1 MTSAPAHVDTQ
12 WWGSLADL
20 RSLLDRGFV
29 SEYRQPPPGDALYM
43 DCLLCPDHSVTAVEP
58 RADHAEFWCDHGC
71 DEAAIRVRLFDAQ
84 QTADAPLD
92 LDLEE
97 GSIEARMREAGV
109 LEDGHAFYASKGPA
123 AAGFL
128 VDGLWAEGGVGWI
141 AGEPKTLKTW
151 LICELIITITTGR
164 PAFGEF
170 ACERPG
176 RVLYVAE
183 EGNRR
188 RFQERLAGLCNAYG
202 VSLERVKANL
212 DVVWRQHVDL
222 LDESW
227 KRDLEAI
234 APGYRAI
241 FLDPFRDMHDANEDR
256 VDEVKPVLDF
266 LRRLQEQ
273 GPAVAA
279 VMHLR
284 KARDGDNKVRAG
296 QRVAGSRHFH
306 SFLDSALYLDREKAE
321 EDGSVKVT
329 VEHRDEE
336 AIDPF
341 TIDLEVEG
349 TADAPDFRL
358 RAETAEGALRG
369 RTLELRAKAV
379 EAARERGP
387 STKTSLASALG
398 IQRKVALKVID
409 DCSSAAISSAI
420 RTRRFSRPRN
430 RSRRFPMARNRS
442 EPSPSRRPTTGNR
455 DRHDAVPGYS
465 EPFGTDLP
473 CAHRGRR
480 GSRRF
485 PPTGGRNRG
494 NRPSADPADV
504 PDVRW

>member
-1 MTSAPAHVDTQ
+1 M
-12 WWGSLADL
+12 
-20 RSLLDRGFV
+20 
-29 SEYRQPPPGDALYM
+29 
-43 DCLLCPDHSVTAVEP
+43 
-58 RADHAEFWCDHGC
+58 
-71 DEAAIRVRLFDAQ
+71 
-84 QTADAPLD
+84 
-92 LDLEE
+92 
-97 GSIEARMREAGV
+97 
-109 LEDGHAFYASKGPA
+109 
-123 AAGFL
+123 
-128 VDGLWAEGGVGWI
+128 
-141 AGEPKTLKTW
+141 
-151 LICELIITITTGR
+151 
-164 PAFGEF
+164 
-170 ACERPG
+170 
-176 RVLYVAE
+176 
-183 EGNRR
+183 
-188 RFQERLAGLCNAYG
+188 
-202 VSLERVKANL
+202 
-212 DVVWRQHVDL
+212 VWRQHVDL

-409 DCSSAAISSAI
+409 DCLA
-420 RTRRFSRPRN
+420 RRSRPRSGQEGSRALGTGLGGSRWLGTGRN
-430 RSRRFPMARNRS
+430 RAPPGGRQPATGTGMMRFPATRNLS
-442 EPSPSRRPTTGNR
+442 EPIFPALTAGV
-455 DRHDAVPGYS
+455 AVPGGS
-465 EPFGTDLP
+465 PL
-473 CAHRGRR
+473 RG
-480 GSRRF
+480 
-485 PPTGGRNRG
+485 
-494 NRPSADPADV
+494 
-504 PDVRW
+504 